1 MARNARIEKFFCF
14 VLMSSL
20 RRCIVT
26 LVEFGWQFST
36 VFSNVS
42 SNHLAEQM
50 QSHIGCICLT
60 CLYCAS
66 SNVSSYRLLLRMQ
79 SHIGFIYLPSPQLA
93 SVCFQIACMR
103 GWEVTQIVFV
113 QLLSTRASDMFLWIT
128 QFMLTLVT
136 FFELHCFELS
146 LCVFLFPNAWIWMS
160 SQSGDG
166 FTFFMLISKRPSPG
180 ISKAVL
186 SLAK

>member
-1 MARNARIEKFFCF
+1 
-14 VLMSSL
+14 MSSL

-93 SVCFQIACMR
+93 SVCFQIACIR

-136 FFELHCFELS
+136 FFELLITLRVPFYQLMN
-146 LCVFLFPNAWIWMS
+146 LNKLPKWGWLYVFHAHIKKTFPRHFQS
-160 SQSGDG
+160 SVVPCQIVSE
-166 FTFFMLISKRPSPG
+166 MK
-180 ISKAVL
+180 
-186 SLAK
+186 